1 MSNKLIFLLN
11 PISDEQILAAGRC
24 VISNNSTSEALEI
37 LNMLGIKNDL
47 LRLRKGR
54 RQKTEA

>member
-11 PISDEQILAAGRC
+11 PVSDEQVLAAGRC
-24 VISNNSTSEALEI
+24 VAVNGKEDVVEI
-37 LNMLGIKNDL
+37 LNMLGIRNDL